1 MKPLLTVVSIMT
13 LTASAWAAKPTP
25 NQGPL
30 PKNLASPTYRA
41 PVFQAVPEE
50 FTKKDAKRLAAPAES
65 TADHMK
71 LANFYRGEAEA
82 LDAKGTA
89 YEQAA
94 MNLRS
99 GQFVKNVTAPGTAG
113 RWEFAAKGFREE
125 AASNRAIAASHEAMA
140 TNALARVSE

>member
-1 MKPLLTVVSIMT
+1 MKPLLTIVSIMT

-41 PVFQAVPEE
+41 PVFQGTPEE
-50 FTKKDAKRLAAPAES
+50 FTRKDAKRLAAIAES
-65 TADHMK
+65 AADHMK
-71 LANFYRGEAEA
+71 LANYYYRGEAEA

-94 MNLRS
+94 TNLKN
-99 GQFVKNVTAPGTAG
+99 GPFVKNLAAPGTAG

-140 TNALARVSE
+140 TNAPAGF